1 MMVRQPP
8 VLWAQR
14 EAFLYVTIE
23 IDDVTVEDLTAD
35 SSKLHFKGTSHTEAF
50 ETTLEFFAEV
60 DGPAMKRTL
69 SNTRV
74 IELNIPKKEPKW
86 WPRLLKGKEK
96 VHWLKVDFD
105 KWRDEDDSG
114 AEDGML
120 GSGGFD
126 LNSYMNQMGGDMG
139 GAPDF
144 DDLDDGDDAEM
155 PDLEDDD
162 DEADDSNE
170 HEDKTN
176 EKVDNKENKE

>member
-139 GAPDF
+139 GA
-144 DDLDDGDDAEM
+144 
-155 PDLEDDD
+155 
-162 DEADDSNE
+162 
-170 HEDKTN
+170 
-176 EKVDNKENKE
+176 